1 MRLDLFYEFCQ
12 GQGFPSP
19 EGADRR
25 LFEDVLEQARLGD
38 KAGFDIFWSVEHHGS
53 VEVTHMPAPEI
64 FLTAVAMQTER
75 LRVGHGV
82 VLTHPLFNHPVRV
95 AERAAVL
102 DNLSGGRLEMGFG
115 RSTPREWAI
124 FRIDGDETRPILEEV
139 LEIMPRMWMEESFTY
154 EGKYFQIA
162 PVTIVPRI
170 YQKPHPRMWIAAGSD
185 ESLELAGRAGVGVLS
200 LTLLRPFTD
209 LQKSLEI
216 YRKAQ
221 ENQTPVSPQLI
232 NNQAGAF
239 TFVYV
244 AETEDEAI
252 HDGAC
257 QAAAWYLTKVF
268 ALYGSVP
275 VKEGDAGYHFARD
288 REAQLAAITAS
299 GSSPGR
305 EMLIKMVD
313 EVPVTPEEF
322 YEAMDSENQM
332 IVGTP
337 DHVIEKLEEYEGIGL
352 DRMMCMVMGGPAL
365 SQEKILKSM
374 ELIGKSVIP
383 HFHDRDKR
391 S

>member
-1 MRLDLFYEFCQ
+1 MN
-12 GQGFPSP
+12 S
-19 EGADRR
+19 
-25 LFEDVLEQARLGD
+25 
-38 KAGFDIFWSVEHHGS
+38 
-53 VEVTHMPAPEI
+53 
-64 FLTAVAMQTER
+64 
-75 LRVGHGV
+75 
-82 VLTHPLFNHPVRV
+82 
-95 AERAAVL
+95 
-102 DNLSGGRLEMGFG
+102 
-115 RSTPREWAI
+115 
-124 FRIDGDETRPILEEV
+124 
-139 LEIMPRMWMEESFTY
+139 
-154 EGKYFQIA
+154 
-162 PVTIVPRI
+162 
-170 YQKPHPRMWIAAGSD
+170 
-185 ESLELAGRAGVGVLS
+185 
-200 LTLLRPFTD
+200 
-209 LQKSLEI
+209 
-216 YRKAQ
+216 
-221 ENQTPVSPQLI
+221 
-232 NNQAGAF
+232 QAGAF
-239 TFVYV
+239 TCVYV
-244 AETEDEAI
+244 AGTEDEAI